1 MRPFFSGN
9 SLLLI
14 ILAGGFFFSCN
25 WADRRLDN
33 IRDNQGS
40 ADYLLWD
47 NPLAGC
53 PEIYPLNTY
62 RYAEAEKELHSF
74 FIGGNCSVYVILHT
88 GQSKFSVTYFS
99 PEKKEQF
106 TVNPE
111 NARIKTR
118 NARMTV
124 LLRIESHPDTKII
137 LKNNLLRSVFDQ
149 TIRKL

>member
-1 MRPFFSGN
+1 MREVFSGN
-9 SLLLI
+9 IFILMILI
-14 ILAGGFFFSCN
+14 GGFFFSCT
-25 WADRRLDN
+25 WADRRLEN

-40 ADYLLWD
+40 ADYLQWD

-74 FIGGNCSVYVILHT
+74 FIGGNCSVYLVLHT
-88 GQSKFSVTYFS
+88 ETRKYSVTFFS
-99 PEKKEQF
+99 PEKKEHF
-106 TVNPE
+106 TVNTE
-111 NARIKTR
+111 DSDVKTR

-124 LLRIESHPDTKII
+124 RLRIESHPDTKII
-137 LKNNLLRSVFDQ
+137 LKNQLLRSVFGQ